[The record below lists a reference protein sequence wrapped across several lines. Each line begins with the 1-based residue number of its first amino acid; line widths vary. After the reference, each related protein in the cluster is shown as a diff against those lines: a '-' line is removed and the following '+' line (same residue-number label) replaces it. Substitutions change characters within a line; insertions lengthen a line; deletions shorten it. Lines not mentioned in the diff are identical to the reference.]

1 MGRSLKIGK
10 RALSVGAVSAAAALA
25 LGAGL
30 ASPASAQAFHTS
42 TMAKSFTP
50 WLSTTSRGAQ
60 YWTISAGTTV
70 SMKCWS
76 TGSYVD
82 GTGKW
87 FWVISSKYPFTQG
100 YVPANDVSN
109 QWQSSP
115 HC

>member
-1 MGRSLKIGK
+1 MKFGRSG
-10 RALSVGAVSAAAALA
+10 LSVGGTVTAAAALA
-25 LGAGL
+25 IGVGL
-30 ASPASAQAFHTS
+30 ASPASAEAFHTS

-60 YWTISAGTTV
+60 YWTIGAGTTV

-87 FWVISSKYPFTQG
+87 FKVISSNYPFTQG
-100 YVPANDVSN
+100 YVPANDVAH
-109 QWQSSP
+109 QWLSSP